1 MCVYVVDV
9 CIVPSC
15 ICTYMYM
22 VICICVHLCMGLCVC
37 ICVCICMYIYI
48 TSLLSQCYA
57 CGILLL
63 YIIFVYI

>member
-9 CIVPSC
+9 RIVPSC

-22 VICICVHLCMGLCVC
+22 VICMHLCMGLCVC
-37 ICVCICMYIYI
+37 MYIYI
-48 TSLLSQCYA
+48 TSLFSQCYA